1 MFTILSIMILG
12 IISGYIFRRV
22 EFLQKVEKSISVTIL
37 VMLFMLG
44 LSVGSNKL
52 IIKNL
57 GEFGSQAIILAI
69 LSLTGSILI
78 TTLIIK
84 LFRKGDKK

>member
-1 MFTILSIMILG
+1 MILG

-37 VMLFMLG
+37 VLLFMLG
-44 LSVGSNKL
+44 LSIGSNKL

-57 GEFGSQAIILAI
+57 GEFGSQAIILAV

-84 LFRKGDKK
+84 MFRKGDKK

>member
-1 MFTILSIMILG
+1 MILG
-12 IISGYIFRRV
+12 IISGYIFRRI

-37 VMLFMLG
+37 VLLFMLG
-44 LSVGSNKL
+44 LSIGSNKL

-57 GEFGSQAIILAI
+57 GEFGSQAIILAV

-84 LFRKGDKK
+84 MFRKGDKK

>member
-37 VMLFMLG
+37 VLLFMLG
-44 LSVGSNKL
+44 LSIGSNKL

-57 GEFGSQAIILAI
+57 DEFGSQAIILAV

-84 LFRKGDKK
+84 MFRKGDKK

>member
-44 LSVGSNKL
+44 LSVSSNKL